1 MRFLLSACLIALVLA
16 GVGPAQDDKDK
27 EVRRKGEDEIKA
39 VKLDR
44 KTPVL
49 YEKEID
55 PIFVNKCISCHSGN
69 VKEAKFDLSSYD
81 AMMRGGKRGPAVIP
95 GKSAESLL
103 AKLCQKAVRPYMPP
117 RSEEALSP
125 NELALIKLWIDQGAK
140 APTGLRAPPK
150 VVLKS
155 PNSTVNPV
163 FGVAVSPDK
172 SQAAGTRGNQIHVY
186 DASSGN
192 HVRALV
198 DGKLVGHDNKPV
210 KAAHLSL
217 VEALAFSPDGKYLA
231 SGSYQEVKLWDA
243 KTGELRKTVTG
254 FADRVVALAFSSD
267 SKLLA
272 TGGGAATQDG
282 EIKLITV
289 ADGKVAQNITTNVHS
304 DTVFG
309 VAFSPDNKML
319 VTCGAD
325 KFVKTF
331 EVPSGK
337 FLKSFEGHTHHVMGV
352 GFSGDGKLIASG
364 GADNVVKIWSYETG
378 EQVRTINAHTKQVTA
393 LTFVG
398 KSQNFITCSGDTQIR
413 QWNTNGG
420 SNRNYPGGNDYQYSV
435 AVSPDGA
442 VVAAGGQDGSVR
454 IFNSTNGTLIKAA
467 TPPGS
472 ETQAPKKDKDAKK
485 DKK

>member
-1 MRFLLSACLIALVLA
+1 MRYLLSACVIGLVLA
-16 GVGPAQDDKDK
+16 GVGPAQDDKEKD
-27 EVRRKGEDEIKA
+27 VRRKGEDEIKV

-95 GKSAESLL
+95 GKSAESHL
-103 AKLCQKAVRPYMPP
+103 AKLCQKAVRPFMPP
-117 RSEEALSP
+117 RSEEPLSP
-125 NELALIKLWIDQGAK
+125 AELALIKLWIDQGAK
-140 APTGLRAPPK
+140 APTGQRVAVK

-155 PNSTVNPV
+155 PNTTVTPV

-172 SQAAGTRGNQIHVY
+172 SQVAGTRGNQIHVY
-186 DASSGN
+186 DATSGN
-192 HVRALV
+192 HVRTLA
-198 DGKLVGHDNKPV
+198 DASLVGQDKKPV

-217 VEALAFSPDGKYLA
+217 VESLAYSPDGKYLA

-243 KTGELRKTVTG
+243 KTGELRKTIAG
-254 FADRVVALAFSSD
+254 FADRVVALAFSHD

-282 EIKLITV
+282 EVKLITV
-289 ADGKVAQNITTNVHS
+289 ADGKVAVTVTTNVHS

-309 VAFSPDNKML
+309 VAFSPDDKML
-319 VTCGAD
+319 ATCGAD

-352 GFSGDGKLIASG
+352 GFSGDGKLLASG
-364 GADNVVKIWSYETG
+364 GADNVVKIWDYEKG
-378 EQVRTINAHTKQVTA
+378 EQVRTIPAHTKQVTA

-398 KSQNFITCSGDTQIR
+398 KSQNFMTCSGDTQIK

-420 SNRNYPGGNDYQYSV
+420 ANRSYPGGNDYQYSV

-454 IFNSTNGTLIKAA
+454 IFNGTNGTLIKAA
-467 TPPGS
+467 VPPGS
-472 ETQAPKKDKDAKK
+472 EKETPKKDAKK